1 MGGEDQ
7 AGQQQKREEQRGD
20 RRGGRATA
28 PEPEILRILYTN
40 IQSIQSKINELEAHV
55 ADLDPDIILLTEM
68 WCNQSVPDAALSI
81 NNYVLETDM
90 RKDHADTTNGVGGGL
105 LVYAKTGLK
114 ILPYDKFNNNEFN
127 QFSSFK
133 IETKGTPLNIILVY
147 RPPGSNMQNS
157 DQLCSILKNMDKNT
171 ILIGNVN
178 LPDINWL
185 DGTSTSRGRRILE
198 TTLEEDLAQLLISQ
212 HTAKVIY

>member
-7 AGQQQKREEQRGD
+7 AGQQQKREEQQGA
-20 RRGGRATA
+20 RRGGGGATA
-28 PEPEILRILYTN
+28 PEPKILRILYTH

-68 WCNQSVPDAALSI
+68 WCNQSVPDTALSI

-105 LVYAKTGLK
+105 FVYAKTGLK

-127 QFSSFK
+127 
-133 IETKGTPLNIILVY
+133 
-147 RPPGSNMQNS
+147 
-157 DQLCSILKNMDKNT
+157 
-171 ILIGNVN
+171 
-178 LPDINWL
+178 
-185 DGTSTSRGRRILE
+185 
-198 TTLEEDLAQLLISQ
+198 
-212 HTAKVIY
+212 H

>member
-20 RRGGRATA
+20 RRGGGGGATA
-28 PEPEILRILYTN
+28 SEPEILRILYTN

-68 WCNQSVPDAALSI
+68 WCNQSVPDSALSI

-90 RKDHADTTNGVGGGL
+90 RKDCAESADTTNGVGGGL
-105 LVYAKTGLK
+105 LVCAKTGLK

-127 QFSSFK
+127 QF
-133 IETKGTPLNIILVY
+133 
-147 RPPGSNMQNS
+147 
-157 DQLCSILKNMDKNT
+157 
-171 ILIGNVN
+171 
-178 LPDINWL
+178 
-185 DGTSTSRGRRILE
+185 
-198 TTLEEDLAQLLISQ
+198 
-212 HTAKVIY
+212 